1 MKNKHFFTI
10 LFAVLLVSAPVGYL
24 LAAQPVPGT
33 TQLQPGQLEIT
44 GRLTAKALEKNHFRK
59 LPQDT
64 TLSSQI
70 FDEYF
75 KQLDPGKIFFTK
87 HDILS
92 FGKDRFRLLDEINNG
107 ELRAIYAIYNRYM
120 ERLREHRTFVE
131 KLMQKGISF
140 DSDETYTA
148 DRKDADYPKDDKEL
162 KEATLKTAAFVR
174 SKMRTFR
181 ESSRSCRRT

>member
-24 LAAQPVPGT
+24 LAAQPAPGT

-75 KQLDPGKIFFTK
+75 KQLDKLEFPLYNPYRFWRKK
-87 HDILS
+87 H
-92 FGKDRFRLLDEINNG
+92 
-107 ELRAIYAIYNRYM
+107 
-120 ERLREHRTFVE
+120 
-131 KLMQKGISF
+131 
-140 DSDETYTA
+140 
-148 DRKDADYPKDDKEL
+148 
-162 KEATLKTAAFVR
+162 
-174 SKMRTFR
+174 
-181 ESSRSCRRT
+181 